1 MVLKFISKHEPVSRD
16 SSGFASKRSV
26 LPRLL
31 KICATTVTSS
41 RGGNKANYSL
51 NFFSSEGNGILVF
64 QKCVR
69 CLLLFCYW
77 EAIWEVYSVLWEIYM
92 VLIYMYLHIYSLMCM
107 YIRGYNSSLTPALH
121 HRLSVVNL
129 SHLWVITLLWM
140 QMELILQHGSE
151 MLFYDRISES
161 FVSRCGFVWREGPR
175 RSWLLIS
182 ATSMGIY
189 VLLALCFLSLHSSC
203 STWAPGV
210 HLPLCSLTQNWRK
223 GGRGWSYRSVSVLE
237 EIKLSAQSDMRMDL
251 RVVCKIII
259 KGPANME
266 YTQCKK

>member
-1 MVLKFISKHEPVSRD
+1 MVLKLIFKHEPVSRD
-16 SSGFASKRSV
+16 SHGCASRRSV

-31 KICATTVTSS
+31 KICATTLTSS
-41 RGGNKANYSL
+41 GENKANYSL
-51 NFFSSEGNGILVF
+51 NFFSLEGNGILVF

-77 EAIWEVYSVLWEIYM
+77 EAIGEVYSVLWEIYM
-92 VLIYMYLHIYSLMCM
+92 VLIYMYTHIYSLVYM

-121 HRLSVVNL
+121 HCLPAVNL
-129 SHLWVITLLWM
+129 GHLWITLLWM
-140 QMELILQHGSE
+140 QMELILQHESE

-175 RSWLLIS
+175 RSWLLIP

-189 VLLALCFLSLHSSC
+189 VLLALYFLSLLSSP

-210 HLPLCSLTQNWRK
+210 HLHLCSLTQNWRN
-223 GGRGWSYRSVSVLE
+223 GGRGWCYRSVSMLE
-237 EIKLSAQSDMRMDL
+237 EIQLSPQSDMRMDL
-251 RVVCKIII
+251 RVVYKIII
-259 KGPANME
+259 KRPANTE
-266 YTQCKK
+266 